1 LIVGEYDSPQRRVV
15 LHVTFSGGAS
25 TTWPRTAV
33 RSGGYSSYH
42 PRVTPPQAGPDR
54 IGRPDLTTTT
64 ELLTRVRQGD
74 HAALEALLERTVP
87 ALRRWA
93 RGRLPRSVRG
103 ALDTQDLVQET
114 VVQTM
119 RRLESFEPHHEG
131 ALQAYLRQAILNRI
145 RDEIRK
151 HNRHGA
157 HVPLDDRQ
165 PDGAASPLQIA
176 IGAERLEKYE
186 RALTRLRPSER
197 EAIVARLELQYDYEQ
212 LALALGKPT
221 ANAARV
227 ALKRAVARL
236 LEEMN
241 RNA

>member
-1 LIVGEYDSPQRRVV
+1 MAEYDSPLWRVV

-25 TTWPRTAV
+25 ATWPTTAV
-33 RSGGYSSYH
+33 RRSGYSGYH
-42 PRVTPPQAGPDR
+42 PRVTPPQAAPDR
-54 IGRPDLTTTT
+54 ARPDLTTTT

-74 HAALEALLERTVP
+74 HGALEALLERTVP

-151 HNRHGA
+151 NHRHGA

-212 LALALGKPT
+212 LAVALGKPT

>member
-1 LIVGEYDSPQRRVV
+1 M
-15 LHVTFSGGAS
+15 TFPGGGAA
-25 TTWPRTAV
+25 TWTAV
-33 RSGGYSSYH
+33 RPRAGGRSGYH
-42 PRVTPPQAGPDR
+42 RPVMPPSPARGGAD
-54 IGRPDLTTTT
+54 PDLTSTID
-64 ELLTRVRQGD
+64 LLARVRAGDQG
-74 HAALEALLERTVP
+74 ALETLLARTVP

-93 RGRLPRSVRG
+93 RGRLPRNVRG
-103 ALDTQDLVQET
+103 ALDTQDLVQDT

-119 RRLESFEPHHEG
+119 RRLDSFEPHHEG

-145 RDEIRK
+145 KDEIRR

-157 HVPLDDRQ
+157 HVPLDERQ
-165 PDGAASPLQIA
+165 RDGAESPLEIA
-176 IGAERLEKYE
+176 IGRQRLAKYE
-186 RALTRLRPSER
+186 RALAQLRPSER

-227 ALKRAVARL
+227 ALKRAVVRL